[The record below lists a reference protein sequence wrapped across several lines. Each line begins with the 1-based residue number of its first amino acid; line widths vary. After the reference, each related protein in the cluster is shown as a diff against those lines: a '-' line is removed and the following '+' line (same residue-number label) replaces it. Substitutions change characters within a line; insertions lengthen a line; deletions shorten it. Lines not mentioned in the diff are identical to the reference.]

1 MKILFWNARGLGL
14 KEKRSKVKKLV
25 KDHRIDMM
33 LIQETKQKEITKK
46 FIVSIWGDGDCD
58 YIEVDAE
65 GSTTGLLII

>member
-25 KDHRIDMM
+25 KDRKIDMM

-46 FIVSIWGDGDCD
+46 FIVSICMG
-58 YIEVDAE
+58 
-65 GSTTGLLII
+65 

>member
-1 MKILFWNARGLGL
+1 MKILFWNVRGLGL

-46 FIVSIWGDGDCD
+46 FILSRWGDGCLTD
-58 YIEVDAE
+58 
-65 GSTTGLLII
+65 S